1 MYRIALISLVLF
13 WAQNAM
19 AYKVYRTDKGTPLR
33 WYKSEV
39 KMFYDYNGTRDI
51 PGNAEWQA
59 VNKSM
64 DTWNA
69 VDCNQPTLE
78 PGGLKQDGK
87 SGYWPH
93 KDNYNLIRW
102 VNNKDEWTQKYV
114 GNEDVIAFTT
124 VSFDLN
130 TGEIYDADMDINDWN
145 FNFGV
150 DGSPSKYDVQNTVT
164 HELGHVLGMDHSKD
178 PTATMYYS
186 ANKGDINKRTL
197 AQDDKDGL
205 CYLYSRDWAH
215 PDGGGGDI
223 GRSDTGQST
232 GHGGCTQG
240 TKGGLKAA
248 LLLVLLVL
256 SLIRTRKVR

>member
-1 MYRIALISLVLF
+1 MYRLTIVAVVVFMAGNAL
-13 WAQNAM
+13 

-39 KMFYDYNGTRDI
+39 KMFYDYNGTKDI

-69 VDCNQPTLE
+69 VDCNQPRLE

-87 SGYWPH
+87 TGYWPH

-102 VNNKDEWTQKYV
+102 VNHKDEWTQKYV

-124 VSFDLN
+124 VSYDLD

-145 FNFGV
+145 FDFGV
-150 DGSPSKYDVQNTVT
+150 DGSRSKYDVQNTVT

-178 PTATMYYS
+178 PDATMYYS

-197 AQDDKDGL
+197 SRDDKDGL
-205 CYLYSRDWAH
+205 CYLYSKDWAH
-215 PDGGGGDI
+215 PDEGGTDVGEDI
-223 GRSDTGQST
+223 GSGST
-232 GHGGCTQG
+232 GHGCTQG
-240 TKGGLKAA
+240 GGGNAGSWL
-248 LLLVLLVL
+248 LILLVMSVLL
-256 SLIRTRKVR
+256 RTRKVQ